1 MILVIQVNSLERNH
15 FEVSW
20 LASGFGSAM
29 EGAGAGLATWKTPLH
44 PSIAE
49 QRELK
54 SSKSA
59 KSLRF
64 SVALSSFS
72 SERTFH
78 PLYTMVNKF
87 TS

>member
-15 FEVSW
+15 FEVSM

-64 SVALSSFS
+64 SVALSSF
-72 SERTFH
+72 F
-78 PLYTMVNKF
+78 K
-87 TS
+87 